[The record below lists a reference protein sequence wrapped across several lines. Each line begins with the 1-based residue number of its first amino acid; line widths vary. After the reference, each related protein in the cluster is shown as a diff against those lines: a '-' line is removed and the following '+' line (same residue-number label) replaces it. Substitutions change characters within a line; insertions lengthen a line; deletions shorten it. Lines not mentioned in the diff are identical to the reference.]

1 MKKTE
6 TYHDEALRI
15 IMRQALRIIMRQQA
29 ENAQQME
36 FPEDLADKLMQ
47 RIEQK
52 EALQRKALQRKRR
65 WIAVGIAASL
75 ALLVGVALHVF
86 HQDDEK
92 PQQQVAKKVEIKNDS
107 IPEKETEEV
116 TKDSANV
123 IKEIERLQYEEPRL
137 PVAQTTMSKD
147 SMIETTDEP
156 SMTDVMLAENE
167 EDSISHPYFIR
178 NWEVYIQQMEAQMQ
192 AHIEAVDR
200 EYNEMM
206 TYYKDY

>member
-15 IMRQALRIIMRQQA
+15 IMRQQA
-29 ENAQQME
+29 EEAQKME
-36 FPEDLADKLMQ
+36 FPEDLADQLMQ
-47 RIEQK
+47 RIEQE
-52 EALQRKALQRKRR
+52 EALKRTALQRKRR
-65 WIAVGIAASL
+65 WFAVGIAAAL
-75 ALLVGVALHVF
+75 ALLVGVAIHVF
-86 HQDDEK
+86 HQDDKK
-92 PQQQVAKKVEIKNDS
+92 PQQQVVKKVEIKNDS

-123 IKEIERLQYEEPRL
+123 IQEIERLQYEEPRL

-147 SMIETTDEP
+147 SVIETTDELP
-156 SMTDVMLAENE
+156 MTDVMLAENE
-167 EDSISHPYFIR
+167 EDSISHPYYVR
-178 NWEVYIQQMEAQMQ
+178 NWEAYIQQMEAQMQ

>member
-6 TYHDEALRI
+6 TYHDE
-15 IMRQALRIIMRQQA
+15 ALRIIMRQQA

-47 RIEQK
+47 RIERK
-52 EALQRKALQRKRR
+52 EALQQKAQQRKRR
-65 WIAVGIAASL
+65 WIAVGIAAAL

-92 PQQQVAKKVEIKNDS
+92 PQQQVAKKVEIQNDS

-123 IKEIERLQYEEPRL
+123 IKEIERLQYEVPQL

>member
-6 TYHDEALRI
+6 TYHDE
-15 IMRQALRIIMRQQA
+15 ALRIIMRQQA

-92 PQQQVAKKVEIKNDS
+92 PQQQVAKKVEIQNDS

-123 IKEIERLQYEEPRL
+123 IKEIERLQYEVPQL

-178 NWEVYIQQMEAQMQ
+178 NWEVYIQQVEAQMQ

>member
-15 IMRQALRIIMRQQA
+15 VMHQQA
-29 ENAQQME
+29 EEAQKME
-36 FPEDLADKLMQ
+36 FPEDLADQLMQ

-52 EALQRKALQRKRR
+52 EAFKRTLQRKRR
-65 WIAVGIAASL
+65 WLVVGIAAAL

-86 HQDDEK
+86 QQDDET
-92 PQQQVAKKVEIKNDS
+92 PQQQVARKVEVKNDS

-116 TKDSANV
+116 TKDSAN
-123 IKEIERLQYEEPRL
+123 IIQEIERLQYEAPRL
-137 PVAQTTMSKD
+137 PVAHIPAAKD
-147 SMIETTDEP
+147 LVKEVTDESP
-156 SMTDVMLAENE
+156 TTDVMLAENE
-167 EDSISHPYFIR
+167 EDSTSHPYYAR
-178 NWEVYIQQMEAQMQ
+178 NWEAYIQQVEAQMQ

>member
-6 TYHDEALRI
+6 TYHDE
-15 IMRQALRIIMRQQA
+15 ALRIIMRQQA

-52 EALQRKALQRKRR
+52 EALKQKALQRKRR
-65 WIAVGIAASL
+65 WIAVGIAAAW

-123 IKEIERLQYEEPRL
+123 IKEIERLQYEVPRL

-156 SMTDVMLAENE
+156 SMTDVMLAKNE

-178 NWEVYIQQMEAQMQ
+178 NWEVYIQQVEAQMQ

>member
-6 TYHDEALRI
+6 TYHDE
-15 IMRQALRIIMRQQA
+15 ALRIIMRQQA

-47 RIEQK
+47 RIERK
-52 EALQRKALQRKRR
+52 EALQQKAQQRKRR
-65 WIAVGIAASL
+65 WIAVGIAAAW

-92 PQQQVAKKVEIKNDS
+92 PQQQVAKKVEIQNDS

-123 IKEIERLQYEEPRL
+123 IKEIERLQYEVPQL
-137 PVAQTTMSKD
+137 PVAQTIMSKD

-178 NWEVYIQQMEAQMQ
+178 NWEVYIQQIEAQMQ

>member
-6 TYHDEALRI
+6 TYHDE
-15 IMRQALRIIMRQQA
+15 ALRIIMRQQA

-52 EALQRKALQRKRR
+52 EALQQKAQQRKRR
-65 WIAVGIAASL
+65 WIAVGIAAAL

>member
-6 TYHDEALRI
+6 TYHDE
-15 IMRQALRIIMRQQA
+15 ALRIIMRQQA

-36 FPEDLADKLMQ
+36 FPEDLADLLMQ

-52 EALQRKALQRKRR
+52 EALKQKALQRKRR
-65 WIAVGIAASL
+65 WIAVGIAAAW

-86 HQDDEK
+86 HQDDK
-92 PQQQVAKKVEIKNDS
+92 KTQQVTVRKPEIKNDS

-123 IKEIERLQYEEPRL
+123 IKEIERLQYEVPRL

>member
-6 TYHDEALRI
+6 TYHDE
-15 IMRQALRIIMRQQA
+15 ALRIIMRQQA

-52 EALQRKALQRKRR
+52 EALQQKALQRKRR
-65 WIAVGIAASL
+65 WIAVGIAAAL

-92 PQQQVAKKVEIKNDS
+92 PQQQVAKKVEIQNDS

-123 IKEIERLQYEEPRL
+123 IKEIERLQYEVPQL

-156 SMTDVMLAENE
+156 SMTDVMLVENE

-178 NWEVYIQQMEAQMQ
+178 NWEVYIQQVEAQMQ

>member
-6 TYHDEALRI
+6 TYHDE
-15 IMRQALRIIMRQQA
+15 ALRIIMRQQA

-65 WIAVGIAASL
+65 WIAVGIAAAL

-92 PQQQVAKKVEIKNDS
+92 PQQQVAKKVEIQNDS

-116 TKDSANV
+116 TKDSAND
-123 IKEIERLQYEEPRL
+123 IKEIERLQYEVPKL

-147 SMIETTDEP
+147 SVIETTDELP
-156 SMTDVMLAENE
+156 MTDVMLAENE
-167 EDSISHPYFIR
+167 EDSISHPHYVR
-178 NWEVYIQQMEAQMQ
+178 NWEAYIQQVEAQMQ
-192 AHIEAVDR
+192 AHIEAVDK
-200 EYNEMM
+200 EYNDMM
-206 TYYKDY
+206 TFYKDY

>member
-6 TYHDEALRI
+6 TYHDE
-15 IMRQALRIIMRQQA
+15 ALRIIMRQQA

-75 ALLVGVALHVF
+75 ALLVGIALHVF

-178 NWEVYIQQMEAQMQ
+178 SWEVHIQQIEAQMQ
-192 AHIEAVDR
+192 AHIEAVDK

>member
-6 TYHDEALRI
+6 TYHDE
-15 IMRQALRIIMRQQA
+15 ALRIIMRQQA

-92 PQQQVAKKVEIKNDS
+92 PQQQVAKKVEIQNDS

-123 IKEIERLQYEEPRL
+123 IKEIERLQYEVPQL

>member
-6 TYHDEALRI
+6 TYHDE
-15 IMRQALRIIMRQQA
+15 ALRIIMRQQA

-65 WIAVGIAASL
+65 WIAVGIAAAL

-86 HQDDEK
+86 HQDDK
-92 PQQQVAKKVEIKNDS
+92 KTQQVTVRKPEIKNDS
-107 IPEKETEEV
+107 IPEKETEEM
-116 TKDSANV
+116 TKDSAN
-123 IKEIERLQYEEPRL
+123 IIQEIERLQYEVPQL

-156 SMTDVMLAENE
+156 SMTDVMLVENE

>member
-6 TYHDEALRI
+6 TYHDE
-15 IMRQALRIIMRQQA
+15 ALRIIMRQQA

-52 EALQRKALQRKRR
+52 EALKQKALQRKRR
-65 WIAVGIAASL
+65 WIAVGIAAAW

-86 HQDDEK
+86 HQDDK
-92 PQQQVAKKVEIKNDS
+92 KTQQVTVRKPEIKNDS

-116 TKDSANV
+116 TKVSANV
-123 IKEIERLQYEEPRL
+123 IKEIERRQYEVPRL

-147 SMIETTDEP
+147 SMIEITDEP
-156 SMTDVMLAENE
+156 PMTDVMLAENE

>member
-6 TYHDEALRI
+6 TYHDE
-15 IMRQALRIIMRQQA
+15 ALRIIMRQQA

-47 RIEQK
+47 RIKQK

-92 PQQQVAKKVEIKNDS
+92 PQQQVAKKVEIQNDS

-192 AHIEAVDR
+192 AHIETVDK

-206 TYYKDY
+206 TFYKDY

>member
-6 TYHDEALRI
+6 TYHDE
-15 IMRQALRIIMRQQA
+15 ALRIIMRQQA

-65 WIAVGIAASL
+65 WIAVGIAAAL

-92 PQQQVAKKVEIKNDS
+92 PQQQVAKKVEIQNDS

-123 IKEIERLQYEEPRL
+123 IKEIERLQYEVPQL

-147 SMIETTDEP
+147 SVIETTDELP
-156 SMTDVMLAENE
+156 MTDVMLAENE
-167 EDSISHPYFIR
+167 EDSISHPHYVR
-178 NWEVYIQQMEAQMQ
+178 NWEAYIQQVEAQMQ
-192 AHIEAVDR
+192 AHIEAVDK
-200 EYNEMM
+200 EYNDMM
-206 TYYKDY
+206 TFYKDY

>member
-6 TYHDEALRI
+6 TYHDE
-15 IMRQALRIIMRQQA
+15 ALRIIMRQQA

-47 RIEQK
+47 RIEQR

-92 PQQQVAKKVEIKNDS
+92 PQQQVAKKVEIQNDS

-123 IKEIERLQYEEPRL
+123 IKEIERLQYEVPQL

-156 SMTDVMLAENE
+156 SMTDVMLVENE

>member
-6 TYHDEALRI
+6 TYHDE
-15 IMRQALRIIMRQQA
+15 ALRIIMRQQA

-36 FPEDLADKLMQ
+36 FPEDLADLLMQ

-75 ALLVGVALHVF
+75 ALLVGIALHVF

-192 AHIEAVDR
+192 AHIEAVDK

>member
-6 TYHDEALRI
+6 TYHDE
-15 IMRQALRIIMRQQA
+15 ALRIIMRQQA

-65 WIAVGIAASL
+65 WIAVGIAAAL

-123 IKEIERLQYEEPRL
+123 IKEIERLQYEVPRL

-156 SMTDVMLAENE
+156 PMTDVMLAENE
-167 EDSISHPYFIR
+167 EDSISHPHYVR
-178 NWEVYIQQMEAQMQ
+178 NWEVYIQQMEAKMQ

>member
-6 TYHDEALRI
+6 TYHDE
-15 IMRQALRIIMRQQA
+15 ALRIIMRQQA

-36 FPEDLADKLMQ
+36 FPEDLADLLMQ

-52 EALQRKALQRKRR
+52 ETLKQKTLQRKRR
-65 WIAVGIAASL
+65 WIAVGIAAAW

-86 HQDDEK
+86 HQDDK
-92 PQQQVAKKVEIKNDS
+92 KTQQVTVRKPEIKNDS

-167 EDSISHPYFIR
+167 EDSISHPHYVR

-206 TYYKDY
+206 TFYKDY

>member
-6 TYHDEALRI
+6 TYHDE
-15 IMRQALRIIMRQQA
+15 ALRIIMRQQA

-47 RIEQK
+47 RIERK
-52 EALQRKALQRKRR
+52 EALQQKAQQRKRR
-65 WIAVGIAASL
+65 WIAVGIAAAL

-92 PQQQVAKKVEIKNDS
+92 PQQQVAKKVEIQNDS

-123 IKEIERLQYEEPRL
+123 IKEIERLQYEVPRL

>member
-6 TYHDEALRI
+6 TYHDE
-15 IMRQALRIIMRQQA
+15 ALRIIMRQQA

-65 WIAVGIAASL
+65 WIAVGIAAAL

-92 PQQQVAKKVEIKNDS
+92 PQQQVAKKMEIQNDS

-123 IKEIERLQYEEPRL
+123 IKEIERLQYEVPRL

-156 SMTDVMLAENE
+156 PMTDVMLAENE

>member
-6 TYHDEALRI
+6 TYHDE
-15 IMRQALRIIMRQQA
+15 ALRIIMRQQA

-65 WIAVGIAASL
+65 WIAVGIAAAL

-92 PQQQVAKKVEIKNDS
+92 PQQQVAKKVEIQNDS

-123 IKEIERLQYEEPRL
+123 IKEIERLQYEVPQL

-156 SMTDVMLAENE
+156 SMTDVMLVENE

>member
-6 TYHDEALRI
+6 TYHDE
-15 IMRQALRIIMRQQA
+15 ALRIIMRQQA

-156 SMTDVMLAENE
+156 PMTDVMLAENE

>member
-6 TYHDEALRI
+6 TYHDE
-15 IMRQALRIIMRQQA
+15 ALRIIMRQQA

-75 ALLVGVALHVF
+75 ALLVGIALHVF

-123 IKEIERLQYEEPRL
+123 IKEIERLQYEVPRL

-156 SMTDVMLAENE
+156 PMTDVMLAENE

>member
-6 TYHDEALRI
+6 TYHDE
-15 IMRQALRIIMRQQA
+15 ALRIIMRQQA

-92 PQQQVAKKVEIKNDS
+92 PQQQVAKKVEIQNDS

>member
-6 TYHDEALRI
+6 TYHDE
-15 IMRQALRIIMRQQA
+15 ALRIIMRQQA

-92 PQQQVAKKVEIKNDS
+92 PQQQVAKKVEIQNDS

-178 NWEVYIQQMEAQMQ
+178 NWEVYIQQVEAQMQ

>member
-6 TYHDEALRI
+6 TYHDE
-15 IMRQALRIIMRQQA
+15 ALRIIMRQQA

-65 WIAVGIAASL
+65 WIAVGIAAAL

-167 EDSISHPYFIR
+167 EDSISYPHYVR

-192 AHIEAVDR
+192 AHIETVDK

>member
-6 TYHDEALRI
+6 TYHDE
-15 IMRQALRIIMRQQA
+15 ALRIIMRQQA

-47 RIEQK
+47 RIKQK

-92 PQQQVAKKVEIKNDS
+92 PQQQVAKKMEIQNDS

>member
-6 TYHDEALRI
+6 TYHDE
-15 IMRQALRIIMRQQA
+15 ALRIIMRQQA

-36 FPEDLADKLMQ
+36 FPEDLADLLMQ

-52 EALQRKALQRKRR
+52 EALKQKALQRKRR
-65 WIAVGIAASL
+65 WIAVGIAAAW
-75 ALLVGVALHVF
+75 ALLVGIALHVF

-92 PQQQVAKKVEIKNDS
+92 PQKQVAKKVEIKNDS

-123 IKEIERLQYEEPRL
+123 IQEIERLQYEEPRL

-147 SMIETTDEP
+147 SVIETTDELP
-156 SMTDVMLAENE
+156 MTDVMLAENE
-167 EDSISHPYFIR
+167 EDSISHPHYVR
-178 NWEVYIQQMEAQMQ
+178 NWEAYIQQVEAQMQ
-192 AHIEAVDR
+192 AHIEAVDK
-200 EYNEMM
+200 EYNDMM
-206 TYYKDY
+206 TFYKDY

>member
-6 TYHDEALRI
+6 TYHDE
-15 IMRQALRIIMRQQA
+15 ALRIIMRQQA

-36 FPEDLADKLMQ
+36 FPEDLADLLMQ

-52 EALQRKALQRKRR
+52 EALKQKALQRKRR
-65 WIAVGIAASL
+65 WIAVGIAAAW

-86 HQDDEK
+86 HQDDK
-92 PQQQVAKKVEIKNDS
+92 KTQQVTVRKPEIKNDS
-107 IPEKETEEV
+107 IPEKETEEM
-116 TKDSANV
+116 TKDSAN
-123 IKEIERLQYEEPRL
+123 IIQEIERIQYEVPRL
-137 PVAQTTMSKD
+137 PVAYTSVSED
-147 SMIETTDEP
+147 SMQEVTDEP
-156 SMTDVMLAENE
+156 SMTEVMLAQNE
-167 EDSISHPYFIR
+167 KDSISHPYFIR

>member
-6 TYHDEALRI
+6 TYHDE
-15 IMRQALRIIMRQQA
+15 ALRIIMRQQA

-75 ALLVGVALHVF
+75 ALLVGIALHVF

-123 IKEIERLQYEEPRL
+123 IKEIERLQYEVPRL

>member
-6 TYHDEALRI
+6 TDHDEALRI
-15 IMRQALRIIMRQQA
+15 IMRQQA
-29 ENAQQME
+29 EEAQKME
-36 FPEDLADKLMQ
+36 FPEDLADQLMQ
-47 RIEQK
+47 RMEQE
-52 EALQRKALQRKRR
+52 EALKRTALQRKRR
-65 WIAVGIAASL
+65 WFAVGIAAAL
-75 ALLVGVALHVF
+75 ALLVGVAIHVF
-86 HQDDEK
+86 HQDDKK

-123 IKEIERLQYEEPRL
+123 IQEIERLQYEVPRL
-137 PVAQTTMSKD
+137 PVAHTTMSKD

-156 SMTDVMLAENE
+156 SMTDAMLAENE
-167 EDSISHPYFIR
+167 EDSISHPYYVR
-178 NWEVYIQQMEAQMQ
+178 NWEAYIQQMDAQMQ
-192 AHIEAVDR
+192 AHIEAVDK

>member
-6 TYHDEALRI
+6 TYHDE
-15 IMRQALRIIMRQQA
+15 ALRIIMRQQA

-52 EALQRKALQRKRR
+52 EALQRKTLQRKRR
-65 WIAVGIAASL
+65 WIAVGIAAAL

-92 PQQQVAKKVEIKNDS
+92 PQQQVAKKVEIQNDS

-123 IKEIERLQYEEPRL
+123 IKEIERLQYEVPQL

-156 SMTDVMLAENE
+156 SMTDVMLVENE

>member
-6 TYHDEALRI
+6 TYHDE
-15 IMRQALRIIMRQQA
+15 ALRIIMRQQA

-178 NWEVYIQQMEAQMQ
+178 SWEVHIQQIEAQMQ
-192 AHIEAVDR
+192 AHIEAVDK

>member
-6 TYHDEALRI
+6 TYHDE
-15 IMRQALRIIMRQQA
+15 ALRIIMRQQA

-47 RIEQK
+47 RIKQK

-92 PQQQVAKKVEIKNDS
+92 PQQQVAKKMEIQNDS

-192 AHIEAVDR
+192 AHIETVDK

-206 TYYKDY
+206 TFYKDY

>member
-6 TYHDEALRI
+6 TYHDE
-15 IMRQALRIIMRQQA
+15 ALRIIMRQQA

-75 ALLVGVALHVF
+75 ALLVGIALHVF

-92 PQQQVAKKVEIKNDS
+92 PQQQVAKKVEIQNDS

-123 IKEIERLQYEEPRL
+123 IKEIERLQYEVPQL

-156 SMTDVMLAENE
+156 SMTDVMLVENE

-178 NWEVYIQQMEAQMQ
+178 NWEVYIQQVEAQMQ